1 MTQILRASATA
12 HTHWC
17 HCSTSASSISV
28 PPPDMPPDGD
38 SPTRQGSLNHAPG
51 LAMRS
56 IEAVIDLY
64 DWAGH
69 ARGEYLLVR
78 RGECSGATHIGR
90 RASLVQNVVG
100 RPDNCWGNHAICA
113 YKYDLEWWGFV
124 AWREP
129 MGPDFTIWRPSCGV
143 PLDSGSNRWLFGR
156 VEGCHGLHER
166 RATLSPDNEQSRSK
180 SAPMSD
186 GVRVPCPSVSGLV
199 CRAAKSERNL
209 ASKLAPQDPN
219 QLIVP
224 TNEFS
229 LP

>member
-1 MTQILRASATA
+1 MLPAGGASGTSWCTRGIAGIRIVVETIGA
-12 HTHWC
+12 INPRVHDTYFTRFRTHSLVSLF
-17 HCSTSASSISV
+17 HERLTHIVST
-28 PPPDMPPDGD
+28 PDMPPDGD

-56 IEAVIDLY
+56 IGAVIDLY

-78 RGECSGATHIGR
+78 RGECSGATYIGR

-143 PLDSGSNRWLFGR
+143 PLDSGSNRWLFGG
-156 VEGCHGLHER
+156 VEGCHGFHER
-166 RATLSPDNEQSRSK
+166 RATLSPDNE
-180 SAPMSD
+180 
-186 GVRVPCPSVSGLV
+186 
-199 CRAAKSERNL
+199 
-209 ASKLAPQDPN
+209 
-219 QLIVP
+219 
-224 TNEFS
+224 
-229 LP
+229 